1 MEQSAVEYRRRGER
15 HAKKG
20 SKIWARALRG
30 YTGQART
37 TALQA
42 EKHNPHALFAVIQKA
57 HGDKSEKQVTKLV
70 RKFVGN
76 QKRRADDIG
85 EFNRKWADTVRVMKA
100 NGMDLPAKF
109 LVNLYLISL
118 GEEYSTLEA
127 VVSVLPAE
135 QQTLVEVMR
144 RAADHTVFE
153 RDEADH
159 SAHAL
164 VARLEK
170 EGYVMHKRQKTE
182 GAFAATG
189 HTHGYGCS
197 VCGKTGHTKE
207 ECFSPGG
214 GLHHL
219 NPQQRFEWLQK
230 RRTQRW
236 QQYQKKQAQQQ
247 QPEQKATENAAL
259 AQQQPDSAGLIKAL
273 EERVAEQK
281 EMMEYAKNRVGGVI
295 DIGF

>member
-1 MEQSAVEYRRRGER
+1 MYEEYDTDREAWLVDKGYDEWMEQVDPRTIPRVERNYRVNRADDPSGQPVGTQLFYESAVAYRQRGER
-15 HAKKG
+15 YAKKG

-42 EKHNPHALFAVIQKA
+42 EKHNPQALFAIIQKA
-57 HGDKSEKQVTKLV
+57 HGDKSEKQVTKLA

-144 RAADHTVFE
+144 
-153 RDEADH
+153 
-159 SAHAL
+159 AL
-164 VARLEK
+164 IDL
-170 EGYVMHKRQKTE
+170 QT
-182 GAFAATG
+182 
-189 HTHGYGCS
+189 CS
-197 VCGKTGHTKE
+197 LGL
-207 ECFSPGG
+207 GG
-214 GLHHL
+214 EFL
-219 NPQQRFEWLQK
+219 W
-230 RRTQRW
+230 
-236 QQYQKKQAQQQ
+236 
-247 QPEQKATENAAL
+247 
-259 AQQQPDSAGLIKAL
+259 
-273 EERVAEQK
+273 RVAVLHPK
-281 EMMEYAKNRVGGVI
+281 LGCPKNI
-295 DIGF
+295 DPAINH